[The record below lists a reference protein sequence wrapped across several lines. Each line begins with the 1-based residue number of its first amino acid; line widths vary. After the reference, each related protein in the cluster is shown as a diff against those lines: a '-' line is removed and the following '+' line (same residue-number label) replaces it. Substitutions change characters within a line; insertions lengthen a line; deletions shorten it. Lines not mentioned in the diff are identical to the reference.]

1 MLTQHLDPPYRR
13 VLVITAHGIVHLRL
27 PSPLQRL
34 RDFLATAATLSTTEA
49 SSALDPAS
57 SPATDGGFLS
67 TFLHQFGPDESICA
81 AIVIAASEQG
91 KSDVVAQAER
101 VSSPLL
107 WVQLSP
113 ALILHSRR

>member
-13 VLVITAHGIVHLRL
+13 VLVITARGIVHLRL

-34 RDFLATAATLSTTEA
+34 RDFLVSSAATLSATDP
-49 SSALDPAS
+49 SNALDPSSAS
-57 SPATDGGFLS
+57 TADGGFLS

-101 VSSPLL
+101 VNFSP
-107 WVQLSP
+107 
-113 ALILHSRR
+113 